1 MPKVTCPC
9 CHGRGWM
16 VWFEGNAAD
25 VARHDPCGHCEG
37 TGEIEAEVEKNGDIT
52 QHSREGP

>member
-1 MPKVTCPC
+1 
-9 CHGRGWM
+9 M

-37 TGEIEAEVEKNGDIT
+37 IGEIEAEVEKNGDIA